1 MTDFDGLNL
10 SQAVLRS
17 LKDMG
22 FEEPT
27 PVQAQAIPHLLE
39 GRDVVAQ
46 ALTGTGKTAAFGIP
60 LVERIDPRRNYP
72 QAIVLAPTRELAVQV
87 AEHISLVGRNS
98 DIRVVAIYGG
108 QPIERQ
114 LRALQRGV
122 HVIVATPGR
131 LMDHMRRGSV
141 DLSAVNMLVL
151 DEADQ
156 MLQMGFQ
163 EDVEFVMGHL
173 ATERV
178 TALFSATMPSWVN
191 SLVKKYMRDAQRIQ
205 LSQPQQ
211 MTVPDIEQICYQV
224 PFPRKFDALARVLD
238 SRQPERAIVFC
249 ATKRMVDEV
258 QERLQARG
266 YSSEAL
272 HGDISQSS
280 REKVLRSFRDGR
292 TEVLVATDVAAR
304 GLDIPDVAIVINFDI
319 PPDPE
324 YYVHRIGRTGRAG
337 TSGLAVTFVNPREQR
352 ELALIERVT
361 GARIRRAELPTAS
374 EAEDRESE
382 LYQER
387 LLAVIE
393 SGEWKAFRPVVEQL
407 MVEHD
412 AIEVAAAAAAIGM
425 ARVARSKSYKKVEDK
440 PVDFGTNQWAQ
451 RAPSFGN
458 RPPRPQQG
466 GGPRGGGEHRPF
478 HRTEKPAYAGNKP
491 GGGGGR
497 SGKARPAPKDRK
509 PRRW

>member
-27 PVQAQAIPHLLE
+27 PIQAQAIPHLLE

-163 EDVEFVMGHL
+163 EDVEFIIAKL
-173 ATERV
+173 PPERL
-178 TALFSATMPSWVN
+178 TALLSATMPEPIMRIVN
-191 SLVKKYMRDAQRIQ
+191 RYMNEPETVQ
-205 LSQPQQ
+205 LSRPQAL
-211 MTVPDIEQICYQV
+211 TVPSVDQVFFQV
-224 PFPRKFDALARVLD
+224 PFPRKFDALCTVLD
-238 SRQPERAIVFC
+238 SRQSERTMVFC

-258 QERLQARG
+258 AERLPMRG
-266 YSSEAL
+266 YSAQAI
-272 HGDISQSS
+272 HGDVTQSG
-280 REKVLRSFRDGR
+280 RERALRRF
-292 TEVLVATDVAAR
+292 
-304 GLDIPDVAIVINFDI
+304 
-319 PPDPE
+319 
-324 YYVHRIGRTGRAG
+324 
-337 TSGLAVTFVNPREQR
+337 
-352 ELALIERVT
+352 
-361 GARIRRAELPTAS
+361 
-374 EAEDRESE
+374 
-382 LYQER
+382 
-387 LLAVIE
+387 
-393 SGEWKAFRPVVEQL
+393 
-407 MVEHD
+407 
-412 AIEVAAAAAAIGM
+412 GM
-425 ARVARSKSYKKVEDK
+425 AR
-440 PVDFGTNQWAQ
+440 PTF
-451 RAPSFGN
+451 
-458 RPPRPQQG
+458 
-466 GGPRGGGEHRPF
+466 
-478 HRTEKPAYAGNKP
+478 
-491 GGGGGR
+491 
-497 SGKARPAPKDRK
+497 
-509 PRRW
+509 